1 MNLNSSPATS
11 GTLPAPPVAMLIL
24 PGLALAY
31 AMNSA
36 TVFAGT
42 DGLTTITSGTRT
54 MPATGAMSRRMLKLR
69 LP

>member
-1 MNLNSSPATS
+1 MNLNNSPATS
-11 GTLPAPPVAMLIL
+11 GTLPEPLVAMLIL
-24 PGLALAY
+24 PGLALAK

-42 DGLTTITSGTRT
+42 DGLTTMTSGTRRI
-54 MPATGAMSRRMLKLR
+54 PAIGVMSRRMLKPR